1 MNLNVPAFSNSTSS
15 SLMLLRALS
24 TFVENM
30 SRSSWDLSLKAI
42 TLYLSSIHIIEDN
55 LKRIELLMP

>member
-24 TFVENM
+24 TFVEKM
-30 SRSSWDLSLKAI
+30 FHSSSYLILTAI

-55 LKRIELLMP
+55 LKRILNY